1 MPPGFFPLLVALCL
15 GASAGGALASI
26 NYNASKSNTG
36 NFTFNPNQ
44 DLDGPKLCSNGGG
57 TVKKG
62 PGKLSTCVM
71 PKKTGPDKAN

>member
-1 MPPGFFPLLVALCL
+1 MSSKFLSLLIAVFL

-36 NFTFNPNQ
+36 NFTYNPNQ
-44 DLDGPKLCSNGGG
+44 DLNGPKLCSDGGG

-62 PGKLSTCVM
+62 PGKLNTCLM
-71 PKKTGPDKAN
+71 PQKTSPGKAN

>member
-1 MPPGFFPLLVALCL
+1 MSPKFLSLLIAVFL

-36 NFTFNPNQ
+36 SFTFNPNQ
-44 DLDGPKLCSNGGG
+44 DLNGPKLCSNGGG
-57 TVKKG
+57 TIKKG